1 MSAKLFWVTSEEKL
15 KFPTFVFV
23 VSYFRILF
31 FFFFWL
37 CVSQDL
43 SFLTKD
49 VSPVVEL

>member
-31 FFFFWL
+31 FFFG
-37 CVSQDL
+37 CVSCRIL
-43 SFLTKD
+43 
-49 VSPVVEL
+49 VS

>member
-1 MSAKLFWVTSEEKL
+1 MSAKLSWVTSEEKL

-31 FFFFWL
+31 FFFWL
-37 CVSQDL
+37 SVLQDL

-49 VSPVVEL
+49 VPPVVEL